1 MRPGLRPLL
10 STRQTGNRHE
20 NTVCAEAEALGYAT
34 FAARGSRGPVD
45 VLCFDGHHRQRGGPG
60 PLYIERL
67 SQELV
72 PLVIQVG
79 TTNKPIASTLAE
91 LDQAPRPIGSL
102 CLVARRH
109 RKRLMLPSGKK
120 SKALSVVWSWHS
132 AAGTFATLKEALDGR

>member
-1 MRPGLRPLL
+1 M
-10 STRQTGNRHE
+10 
-20 NTVCAEAEALGYAT
+20 AEAENLGYAT

-45 VLCFDGHHRQRGGPG
+45 VLCFRAMSGFFAVDWPDTL
-60 PLYIERL
+60 PMSRL
-67 SQELV
+67 MP

-132 AAGTFATLKEALDGR
+132 ASGTFATLAEALDAR